1 MLQSTADPNEF
12 KDEAANSATKTEKT
26 IIRKR
31 SISWTQFIF
40 YNMLNNKMISDMFIF
55 QILPLT

>member
-31 SISWTQFIF
+31 FVSWTQFIF
-40 YNMLNNKMISDMFIF
+40 HNMLNNNMISDMFIF
-55 QILPLT
+55 QVPPLT